1 MVSEHMTVLYILNYY
16 KLETGYKEGGRGRER
31 GEHTERESISA
42 FLLAKSATE
51 DHHFLFLSMFL
62 FNVLFTPWEH
72 RKRIYILLM
81 INLY

>member
-51 DHHFLFLSMFL
+51 DHHFLFL
-62 FNVLFTPWEH
+62 
-72 RKRIYILLM
+72 
-81 INLY
+81 